1 MGLIGLTRT
10 AKRPAMSIAIL
21 KGERAANLP
30 VQVPTKFQLAI
41 NQRTAKAL
49 GITVPRSVLARAD
62 AVIE

>member
-21 KGERAANLP
+21 KGEKAANLP
-30 VQVPTKFQLAI
+30 VQVPTKFQLA
-41 NQRTAKAL
+41 TAKAL